1 MFSPEEER
9 TLLEIARNSIAHA
22 LAGAGRRSDGKR
34 LKPQALEGR
43 LAEPRGAFVTIRMG
57 HDLRGCI
64 GFIVS
69 DRPLGEVVAE
79 VAVKAALE
87 DPRFPPMTM
96 GELEAATLEISA
108 LTPLKEIGR
117 IDDIEVGRDGLLI
130 ELGRFRGLLL
140 PQVATEQGWNRGEFL
155 DHTAR
160 KAGLP
165 PDAWKDPEAKIFSFS
180 AEIIQEHPPRTGST
194 R

>member
-9 TLLEIARNSIAHA
+9 ELLEIARNSIAHA
-22 LAGAGRRSDGKR
+22 LAGAGRRSGGKR
-34 LKPQALEGR
+34 LKPKILQGR
-43 LAEPRGAFVTIRMG
+43 LQEPRGAFVTIRMG

-87 DPRFPPMTM
+87 DPRFPPMTES
-96 GELEAATLEISA
+96 ELACATLEISA
-108 LTPLKEIGR
+108 LTPLEEVGG

-140 PQVATEQGWNRGEFL
+140 PQVATEQGWNREEFL

-165 PDAWKDPEAKIFSFS
+165 PKAWKDRTAIIYRFS
-180 AEIIQEHPPRTGST
+180 AEIIQEHAAEKLE
-194 R
+194 

>member
-9 TLLEIARNSIAHA
+9 ELLEIARNSIAHA
-22 LAGAGRRSDGKR
+22 LAGAGRRPEEKR
-34 LKPQALEGR
+34 LKSQILHGR

-57 HDLRGCI
+57 RDLRGCI

-79 VAVKAALE
+79 VAAKAALE

-96 GELEAATLEISA
+96 SELECATLEISA
-108 LTPLKEIGR
+108 LTPLKEIGG
-117 IDDIEVGRDGLLI
+117 IDEIEVGRDGLLI

-140 PQVATEQGWNRGEFL
+140 PQVATEQGWSREEFL

-165 PDAWKDPEAKIFSFS
+165 PKAWNDPAARIYRFS
-180 AEIIQEHPPRTGST
+180 AEIMQEHAAEKQE
-194 R
+194 